1 MVDLCMAM
9 QQITRGLM
17 VFPLVSDTAIC
28 RELTEFILKAWAPN
42 AATVA
47 SPAQGE
53 SGGVNGWA
61 WKVNQEKYDDLYIE
75 IEWCFIHRMVFEKY
89 D

>member
-1 MVDLCMAM
+1 MD
-9 QQITRGLM
+9 
-17 VFPLVSDTAIC
+17 FPLVSDTAIC
-28 RELTEFILKAWAPN
+28 RELTEFIPRRRLGAPN

-61 WKVNQEKYDDLYIE
+61 WKVNQEKYDDFYIE
-75 IEWCFIHRMVFEKY
+75 MECCFIQQKY